1 MLHYVF
7 CRQSANNRE
16 TLIAEVGTVQ
26 LEFMMLSQLTGN
38 PIYGQKVL
46 YPNKAQ

>member
-1 MLHYVF
+1 MS
-7 CRQSANNRE
+7 RNRPNNRE

-38 PIYGQKVL
+38 PIYGQKVI
-46 YPNKAQ
+46 YQVKVID